1 MIQKLAH
8 FGNIA
13 VSKVALRS
21 QTIGREETPQ
31 VLEDR
36 DKCREQSL
44 ILRRWSQV
52 QLDQPVR
59 HVCLVLPGY
68 TGCPGVRELH
78 SLLSFTII
86 VISFSGFLRLH
97 VVVG

>member
-1 MIQKLAH
+1 MIHKLAH
-8 FGNIA
+8 SSNIA
-13 VSKVALRS
+13 VSKVALMS
-21 QTIGREETPQ
+21 QTIGWEETPQ
-31 VLEDR
+31 VQENR

-44 ILRRWSQV
+44 LLRRWSQV

-68 TGCPGVRELH
+68 TRCPGVRELH
-78 SLLSFTII
+78 SLLSFKIL

>member
-1 MIQKLAH
+1 MIHKLAH
-8 FGNIA
+8 SSNIA

-21 QTIGREETPQ
+21 QTIGWEETPQ

-44 ILRRWSQV
+44 LLRRWIQV

-59 HVCLVLPGY
+59 HICLVLPGD
-68 TGCPGVRELH
+68 TG
-78 SLLSFTII
+78 
-86 VISFSGFLRLH
+86 
-97 VVVG
+97 VGALV